1 MVRKLFN
8 QGKLTF
14 FGSQESALSAAVIL
28 AISFFTSALLGLIRD
43 RSLAGIFGDSTEL
56 GVYFAANRLPN
67 VIFNLLVIGSLS
79 SALIPIL
86 SRYLKKGEE
95 KSVWE
100 VSNSLLNLNL
110 VFFAILSLIIIIFAS
125 PISNAIT
132 LGKLDSGSLAL
143 MAKLTKICLLS
154 QLILII
160 SSFLSSILQTFK
172 RFFVPALT
180 PIVYNLGIIGGIY
193 FLSGK
198 YGIFAPAWGMVIGA
212 LLHLLIQ
219 IPVALALGYKPS
231 LALDIKHTGVREV
244 MKLLIPRTAGM
255 AVTQLNLLVDT
266 SLAVFVSAP
275 SVIFFNFAQNL
286 QNLPLNLFG
295 VSMAQAILPTL
306 SHEGDDENLSQ
317 FKKTVVNC
325 LHQTFFFIVPA
336 SVILIVL
343 RIPAVRLAY
352 GAAKF
357 SWPAT
362 LQTAYTLSFFAVS
375 LFSQSAVY
383 LFSRAFFALCDTKT
397 PLKAGI
403 VAFITNILLSILFVT
418 QLKFG
423 VWGLGLS
430 FTLSSF
436 LNAGILFF
444 ALDKKTGRFDR
455 ITLLTPA
462 IKIFFSSL
470 LMGIS
475 LYVPLKLLDQ
485 VVFDTT
491 RTINLLMLTAIV
503 SFFGLLA
510 YLTFSYI
517 FRVEQLGL
525 IKKGWKKVK
534 LVLDNNSNSF

>member
-1 MVRKLFN
+1 MVRRIFN
-8 QGKLTF
+8 QGKNTL

-28 AISFFTSALLGLIRD
+28 AISFFASALLGLVRD

-110 VFFAILSLIIIIFAS
+110 VFFAILSVIIIVFAS
-125 PISNAIT
+125 PISNLIT
-132 LGKLDSGSLAL
+132 LGKLDQEGLSL
-143 MAKLTKICLLS
+143 MTKITKICLLS
-154 QLILII
+154 QLILIV

-180 PIVYNLGIIGGIY
+180 PVVYNLGIIGGIY
-193 FLSGK
+193 LLSGK
-198 YGIFAPAWGMVIGA
+198 YGIFAPAWGMVAGA

-219 IPVALALGYKPS
+219 VPVAFALGYKPS
-231 LALDIKHTGVREV
+231 LALDIKHQGVREV
-244 MKLLIPRTAGM
+244 LKLLIPRTAGM
-255 AVTQLNLLVDT
+255 AVNQLNLLVDT

-295 VSMAQAILPTL
+295 VSFAQAILPTL
-306 SHEGDDENLSQ
+306 SHQGDDEDLNK
-317 FKKTVVNC
+317 FKKTVLNC

-336 SVILIVL
+336 SVVLIVL
-343 RIPAVRLAY
+343 RVPAVRLAY

-357 SWPAT
+357 SWPAP

-375 LFSQSAVY
+375 LFSQSLVY

-397 PLKAGI
+397 PLKAGL
-403 VAFITNILLSILFVT
+403 ASFLLNILLSIFFVT

-436 LNAGILFF
+436 LNAGVLFF

-455 ITLLTPA
+455 ILLLSPA
-462 IKIFFSSL
+462 LKIFFSAL

-475 LYVPLKLLDQ
+475 LYVPLKLLDK

-503 SFFGLLA
+503 SFFGLTA
-510 YLTFSYI
+510 YLVFSYI
-517 FRVEQLGL
+517 FKVEQLGL
-525 IKKGWKKVK
+525 IKKGWLKIK
-534 LVLDNNSNSF
+534 LVLDKKETSF